1 MNLLPTTVDHSSLD
15 VFEKVSV
22 LEQIQWSNEQQTFP
36 TNSLNEASIDFQLET
51 DRNIF
56 IDLQEIYLLL
66 KIRMKNGLQMMGAD
80 DEAAFVNNILHSLFS
95 NCEV

>member
-56 IDLQEIYLLL
+56 IDLQEIYLAQNSHE
-66 KIRMKNGLQMMGAD
+66 KWTAD
-80 DEAAFVNNILHSLFS
+80 DGSG
-95 NCEV
+95 